1 MFFFIC
7 NLNITLIMTMFGLD
21 LGHSTMEKTLKL
33 EQELKKTQKELLFL
47 HLDMFKNLK
56 TRNLAA

>member
-1 MFFFIC
+1 
-7 NLNITLIMTMFGLD
+7 MTMFGLD
-21 LGHSTMEKTLKL
+21 LGHSTLEKTLKL